1 MNQMY
6 LLLHEERLREI
17 QRNRNHEV
25 LKIEALGSHRKPVRR
40 AISKLVVAVIQ
51 QVSVLKT
58 QLRWQKP
65 VATRK
70 PSMPRAKA

>member
-1 MNQMY
+1 MNMMY
-6 LLLHEERLREI
+6 LVLHEERLREI

-40 AISKLVVAVIQ
+40 AIRNLVMAVSQ
-51 QVSVLKT
+51 QVSVLKS
-58 QLRWQKP
+58 QLRSHKQ
-65 VATRK
+65 VASRK